1 MTIEIVKILS
11 LSLQNIMLR
20 KFDCLPLDMLLLHAN
35 SFYCYMIIHVNF
47 TCNTCNNYIICQH
60 M

>member
-20 KFDCLPLDMLLLHAN
+20 KFDCLPLDMLLFVTRKFMLLLHDN
-35 SFYCYMIIHVNF
+35 KFYM
-47 TCNTCNNYIICQH
+47 
-60 M
+60 